1 MSLRSFLRTAAPAL
15 AVVALGFGV
24 AAPASAAGDP
34 VHGKVVGYTCLGCHG
49 IETYKNVYPTYSV
62 PRLRGQHTQYIV
74 NALKAYRSG
83 DRSHSTMHAHAS
95 AMSDQDIEDVA
106 AYLAGEQ
113 IEADANAKP
122 VGTPPAAAETC
133 KTCHGPVGVP
143 DAANRQAGAATLA
156 GQHADYLQHALERY
170 RIGARKNALMQPFA
184 TQLKPEDIRALAEFY
199 SRQQPALKTVPLREN
214 VVTGQK

>member
-1 MSLRSFLRTAAPAL
+1 MKSLVTRSVFCVFILAL
-15 AVVALGFGV
+15 ALPVAPVLAQETQQQQQTTADDAHKLSEEMVVTARKKEEAVQDVPLSV
-24 AAPASAAGDP
+24 AAPSGEKLRD
-34 VHGKVVGYTCLGCHG
+34 VGA
-49 IETYKNVYPTYSV
+49 E
-62 PRLRGQHTQYIV
+62 
-74 NALKAYRSG
+74 
-83 DRSHSTMHAHAS
+83 
-95 AMSDQDIEDVA
+95 DIEDVA